1 MEGVWENFL
10 RNNQNTLK
18 SLFQRK
24 KLSSNDEES
33 LESSPR
39 PIPQLSPLANSVV
52 SRCSKILKIPTEEL
66 QHRFDIELPESVKQL
81 FTYARNF
88 LEFCSY
94 QAFHKVCR
102 NPDYLSDPEFR
113 RLTYDMMQ
121 AWEAP
126 CVECERGIKETS
138 SSNVEVDDEE
148 GGSLFYSSPM
158 NMAVQVDDK
167 KTVGREAFARIAPI
181 CAAVADIITVHNLFD
196 ALTSSSGHR
205 LHFLVYD
212 KYLRS
217 LDKVIKAAKNTLG
230 PSLSNLPL
238 SEVEII
244 LDVEGAVPT
253 QPVLQHVGISAWPG
267 RLTLTNFALYFE
279 SLGVGVYDK
288 SLRYDL
294 ATDLKQVIKPELTG
308 PLGARLFDKAVMY
321 KSTTVTEPVYFEF
334 PEFKGN
340 SRRDY
345 WLDMS
350 LEILHAHRF
359 ARKNNFKETQLS
371 EVLSRAILGIFRYRA
386 VREAFQFF
394 ASQYKTLLSFNLA
407 ESLPGGD
414 VILETLSSRLA
425 LLNAYT
431 SPRTMKHLPTS
442 SPVSLLA
449 LSQLGFI
456 LQKDANLDVE
466 AIIVGDFCVGETNP
480 LEIAV
485 KQSIS
490 DTGRVEAAQ
499 ATVNQVKVEGI
510 DTNLAVMKELL
521 FPVIEL
527 ATHLE
532 LLSSWKDPFKST
544 VFLMFTCFAIIRGW
558 IRYIVASFFVFFAII
573 MLWRRHFNKGKPL
586 EAFRITSPPNRN
598 AVEQLLTLQEAI
610 SQLEALIR
618 AGNVILLKIRAL
630 LFAVLPQAT
639 DKVALLLVFMAVM
652 LALVPLRYLILFIF
666 VEGFTRELPN
676 RRESSD
682 RWLRRL
688 REWWFKI
695 PAAPVQLIR
704 ADDKKKKL

>member
-1 MEGVWENFL
+1 MEGMWENFM
-10 RNNQNTLK
+10 RNNQSTLK

-24 KLSSNDEES
+24 KSSSNDEES
-33 LESSPR
+33 PESSPR
-39 PIPQLSPLANSVV
+39 TIPQLSPLANSVV

-94 QAFHKVCR
+94 QTLHKVSR

-113 RLTYDMMQ
+113 RLTYEMML

-126 CVECERGIKETS
+126 CVECEGRVKETS
-138 SSNVEVDDEE
+138 STSGEVEDDE
-148 GGSLFYSSPM
+148 GGSLFYSSSM

-167 KTVGREAFARIAPI
+167 KTVGQEAFARIAPV

-196 ALTSSSGHR
+196 ALTNSSGHR

-217 LDKVIKAAKNTLG
+217 LDKVIKAAKNSLG
-230 PSLSNLPL
+230 SSLSNLPL

-288 SLRYDL
+288 AVRYDL
-294 ATDLKQVIKPELTG
+294 ETDLKQVIKPELTG

-321 KSTTVTEPVYFEF
+321 KSTVTEPVYFEF

-345 WLDMS
+345 WLDIS

-359 ARKNNFKETQLS
+359 VRKNNFKETQQS
-371 EVLSRAILGIFRYRA
+371 EVLARAILGILRYSA

-425 LLNAYT
+425 LLSADA
-431 SPRTMKHLPTS
+431 SPRNVKQLPTS

-456 LQKDANLDVE
+456 LQKDAMLDGE
-466 AIIVGDFCVGETNP
+466 ALIVGDFCVGETNP

-490 DTGRVEAAQ
+490 DTGRAEAAQ
-499 ATVNQVKVEGI
+499 ATVDQVKVEGI
-510 DTNLAVMKELL
+510 DTNFAVMKELL
-521 FPVIEL
+521 FPVIGL
-527 ATHLE
+527 ATRLE
-532 LLSSWKDPFKST
+532 LLAAWKDPLKST
-544 VFLMFTCFAIIRGW
+544 IFLMLTCCAIIRGW
-558 IRYIVASFFVFFAII
+558 IRYILASVFVFFAII

-586 EAFRITSPPNRN
+586 EAFRITPPPNRN

-610 SQLEALIR
+610 SQLEALIQT
-618 AGNVILLKIRAL
+618 GNVILLKIRAL

-639 DKVALLLVFMAVM
+639 DRVALLLVLMAVV
-652 LALVPLRYLILFIF
+652 LAFVPLRYLVLFVF
-666 VEGFTRELPN
+666 LEAFTRELPY

-682 RWLRRL
+682 RWMRRL
-688 REWWFKI
+688 REWWFRI

-704 ADDKKKKL
+704 ADDKKKK